1 MAYMCAE
8 SGNLM
13 AIAQQVIQQQRQQQ
27 QQLAASANPFSTS
40 TQPWGASHHHQQH
53 MSEAAFVIPDAEA
66 AFLEPFTPDRA
77 AGFEA
82 PPGGSGHLDQAPFR
96 LCDFRSSS
104 AAVTPEFDTE
114 EWMESLIGESPA
126 DNCDLMSDPWQA
138 AAGASGALFADVFP
152 SCSADINHPF
162 HPASASGINCVLF
175 SEPSEIAHLP
185 PIQHDHQYTAVVA
198 LNPPG
203 LASETPSFEPPE
215 LNKDPG
221 AAAFAS
227 VRDEVPESNTSSPPL
242 LESLL
247 DCARLADGDP
257 DLAAKSLIH
266 VRESASVLGDPTER
280 VAFYF
285 AEALNRRL
293 LGDQKDH
300 SHPSTVAV
308 PLCSTSAFDSSPED
322 FTLCY
327 KVFNDACPYSKFAH
341 LTANQAI
348 VEATES
354 AARIHIVDFGIIQ
367 GIQWAALLQA
377 LATRPRGK
385 PSRVRV
391 SGIPAP
397 MLGAAPAAS
406 LTATG
411 NRLRDFAAILDLDFE
426 FDPILTPIAEL
437 TVSCFRIDSDEVV
450 VVNFMLQLYHLLADS
465 PESVERV
472 LGIAKS
478 LVPRVVTLGEY
489 EASVNRGRFVER
501 FKAALAYYA
510 AVFDSLDPAIRRD
523 SAERAQMERVLL
535 GPRILG
541 AVGAGDGPN
550 RRERMEAKEEWRAV
564 MERCGFEP
572 VPVSNFA
579 VSQAKLLLWNYDY
592 SYKYAVLDSAPGFL
606 TLAWGDRPLLTV
618 SSWR

>member
-8 SGNLM
+8 NGNLM
-13 AIAQQVIQQQRQQQ
+13 AIAQQVIQQQQQRQQQ

-40 TQPWGASHHHQQH
+40 TQPWGASHHHQEH
-53 MSEAAFVIPDAEA
+53 MPDHFPFVIPDAEA
-66 AFLEPFTPDRA
+66 AFPDPFTPGPA
-77 AGFEA
+77 AVFET
-82 PPGGSGHLDQAPFR
+82 PPGGSGHLAQAPFR
-96 LCDFRSSS
+96 LCDFHSS
-104 AAVTPEFDTE
+104 AAPVTPEFDTE

-138 AAGASGALFADVFP
+138 AAGASGALFADAFP
-152 SCSADINHPF
+152 SFSADINHP
-162 HPASASGINCVLF
+162 ASASGLNCVLF
-175 SEPSEIAHLP
+175 SEPFEIAHLP
-185 PIQHDHQYTAVVA
+185 PIQHDHQDTAVVA
-198 LNPPG
+198 LSPPG
-203 LASETPSFEPPE
+203 LAPETPSFDPPE
-215 LNKDPG
+215 LNKDSG

-242 LESLL
+242 LKSLL

-257 DLAAKSLIH
+257 DLAAKSLIP
-266 VRESASVLGDPTER
+266 VRESASELGDPTER

-293 LGDQKDH
+293 LGDQKKH
-300 SHPSTVAV
+300 SHPSTAAV

-322 FTLCY
+322 FALCY
-327 KVFNDACPYSKFAH
+327 QVLNDACPYSKFAH

-348 VEATES
+348 LEATES

-450 VVNFMLQLYHLLADS
+450 VVNFMLQLYHLLADP

-489 EASVNRGRFVER
+489 EASVNRGRFVDR
-501 FKAALAYYA
+501 FRAALAYYA
-510 AVFDSLDPAIRRD
+510 AVFDSLDPAMRRD
-523 SAERAQMERVLL
+523 SAERAQVERLLL
-535 GPRILG
+535 GHRILG
-541 AVGAGDGPN
+541 AVGPGDGPN
-550 RRERMEAKEEWRAV
+550 PRERMGAKEEWRAV

-572 VPVSNFA
+572 MPVKQLRGEPSEA
-579 VSQAKLLLWNYDY
+579 SPVELRLQLQVRRL
-592 SYKYAVLDSAPGFL
+592 GFRTGFV
-606 TLAWGDRPLLTV
+606 TLAWADRSLLTV